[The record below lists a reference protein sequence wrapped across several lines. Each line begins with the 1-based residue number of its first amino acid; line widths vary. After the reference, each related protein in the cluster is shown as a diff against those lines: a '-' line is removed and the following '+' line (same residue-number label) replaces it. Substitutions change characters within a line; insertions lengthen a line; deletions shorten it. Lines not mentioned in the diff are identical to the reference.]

1 MFNFTVGVMRW
12 WWRVSFYALYPL
24 GTDRYPPFSLAS
36 DDDYPADLS
45 VQYPE
50 RLSRVKVIFKWWLLA
65 IPHYIIMMLFVGMQ
79 ALLENAIQ
87 TLLLGIDVLRFGDSA
102 NEEVAKH
109 GIALITIGASSLP
122 FAAIA
127 AVGLM
132 GALVLIAAVTLL
144 FRGRYPTDIF
154 DLVMGMQRWSY
165 RVAGYSGL
173 LYDDYPH
180 PSASSRNR
188 LIRSH
193 RIDSLHPQ
201 GLSCTPMLFAITPTA
216 PYDFDLT
223 VGSMT
228 YFQTRHAADMFED
241 GVLRRVL
248 SLSGKPALVSV
259 RSVGSVDAPK
269 LAVEVIGED
278 LTSADTEEVLRL
290 VRRMLATDADIA
302 AFYAMAL
309 DDPRLVP
316 LVRNMYGL
324 RPTCAPTAYEALVL
338 AILGQQISTHVARML
353 RNLIIETYGDRVTI
367 GGEMLHSFPRPHT
380 IAEAGVEGLRAIKFS
395 RRKAEY
401 ITGISQQI
409 VSGELSLE
417 AMRDMPDDE
426 IVSNLM
432 ALRGVGAWT
441 AHWMLMRAF
450 GRPDG
455 FPQGDLAL
463 QRMMGILV
471 GDGAPMPPDEALAYS
486 ERWSPW
492 RSWVTTYM
500 FGAGRTGRFA
510 EIVAGK

>member
-1 MFNFTVGVMRW
+1 
-12 WWRVSFYALYPL
+12 
-24 GTDRYPPFSLAS
+24 
-36 DDDYPADLS
+36 
-45 VQYPE
+45 
-50 RLSRVKVIFKWWLLA
+50 
-65 IPHYIIMMLFVGMQ
+65 MLF
-79 ALLENAIQ
+79 E
-87 TLLLGIDVLRFGDSA
+87 
-102 NEEVAKH
+102 
-109 GIALITIGASSLP
+109 
-122 FAAIA
+122 
-127 AVGLM
+127 
-132 GALVLIAAVTLL
+132 
-144 FRGRYPTDIF
+144 
-154 DLVMGMQRWSY
+154 
-165 RVAGYSGL
+165 
-173 LYDDYPH
+173 
-180 PSASSRNR
+180 
-188 LIRSH
+188 
-193 RIDSLHPQ
+193 
-201 GLSCTPMLFAITPTA
+201 ITPTA

-228 YFQTRHAADMFED
+228 YFQSRHAADMFED

-259 RSVGSVDAPK
+259 RSVGSVDAPS
-269 LAVEVIGED
+269 LAVEVSGD
-278 LTSADTEEVLRL
+278 SLTSADTDEALRL
-290 VRRMLATDADIA
+290 VRRMLSTDADIS

-309 DDPRLVP
+309 DDPHLEP

-324 RPTCAPTAYEALVL
+324 RATCAPTAYEALVL

-395 RRKAEY
+395 GRKAEY

-417 AMRDMPDDE
+417 AMRDLSDDA
-426 IVSNLM
+426 IVSGLL

-450 GRPDG
+450 GRLDG

>member
-1 MFNFTVGVMRW
+1 
-12 WWRVSFYALYPL
+12 
-24 GTDRYPPFSLAS
+24 
-36 DDDYPADLS
+36 
-45 VQYPE
+45 
-50 RLSRVKVIFKWWLLA
+50 
-65 IPHYIIMMLFVGMQ
+65 
-79 ALLENAIQ
+79 
-87 TLLLGIDVLRFGDSA
+87 
-102 NEEVAKH
+102 
-109 GIALITIGASSLP
+109 
-122 FAAIA
+122 
-127 AVGLM
+127 
-132 GALVLIAAVTLL
+132 
-144 FRGRYPTDIF
+144 
-154 DLVMGMQRWSY
+154 
-165 RVAGYSGL
+165 
-173 LYDDYPH
+173 
-180 PSASSRNR
+180 
-188 LIRSH
+188 
-193 RIDSLHPQ
+193 
-201 GLSCTPMLFAITPTA
+201 MLFAITPTA

-417 AMRDMPDDE
+417 AMRDLPDDE

>member
-1 MFNFTVGVMRW
+1 
-12 WWRVSFYALYPL
+12 
-24 GTDRYPPFSLAS
+24 
-36 DDDYPADLS
+36 
-45 VQYPE
+45 
-50 RLSRVKVIFKWWLLA
+50 
-65 IPHYIIMMLFVGMQ
+65 
-79 ALLENAIQ
+79 
-87 TLLLGIDVLRFGDSA
+87 
-102 NEEVAKH
+102 
-109 GIALITIGASSLP
+109 
-122 FAAIA
+122 
-127 AVGLM
+127 
-132 GALVLIAAVTLL
+132 
-144 FRGRYPTDIF
+144 
-154 DLVMGMQRWSY
+154 
-165 RVAGYSGL
+165 
-173 LYDDYPH
+173 
-180 PSASSRNR
+180 
-188 LIRSH
+188 
-193 RIDSLHPQ
+193 
-201 GLSCTPMLFAITPTA
+201 MLFAITPTA

-417 AMRDMPDDE
+417 AMRDLPDDE
-426 IVSNLM
+426 IVSGLL
-432 ALRGVGAWT
+432 ALRGVGPWT

-450 GRPDG
+450 GRLDG

>member
-1 MFNFTVGVMRW
+1 MN
-12 WWRVSFYALYPL
+12 
-24 GTDRYPPFSLAS
+24 
-36 DDDYPADLS
+36 
-45 VQYPE
+45 
-50 RLSRVKVIFKWWLLA
+50 
-65 IPHYIIMMLFVGMQ
+65 
-79 ALLENAIQ
+79 
-87 TLLLGIDVLRFGDSA
+87 RFHF
-102 NEEVAKH
+102 E
-109 GIALITIGASSLP
+109 
-122 FAAIA
+122 
-127 AVGLM
+127 
-132 GALVLIAAVTLL
+132 
-144 FRGRYPTDIF
+144 
-154 DLVMGMQRWSY
+154 
-165 RVAGYSGL
+165 
-173 LYDDYPH
+173 
-180 PSASSRNR
+180 
-188 LIRSH
+188 
-193 RIDSLHPQ
+193 
-201 GLSCTPMLFAITPTA
+201 ITPTA

-228 YFQTRHAADMFED
+228 YFQSRHAADMFED

-248 SLSGKPALVSV
+248 SISGKPALVSV
-259 RSVGSVDAPK
+259 RSVGSIDAPS
-269 LAVEVIGED
+269 LAVEVSGD
-278 LTSADTEEVLRL
+278 GLTSVDTDEALRL

-309 DDPRLVP
+309 DDPHLEP

-324 RPTCAPTAYEALVL
+324 RATCAPTAYEALVL

-395 RRKAEY
+395 GRKAEY

-417 AMRDMPDDE
+417 AMRDLSDDE
-426 IVSNLM
+426 IVSGLL
-432 ALRGVGAWT
+432 ALRGVGPWT

-450 GRPDG
+450 GRLDG